1 MAEKL
6 AQILYL
12 DDSPGFVDIYQQVL
26 QECGYRTFVVT
37 DSNEALDML
46 RDNEIDLFYIDEAM
60 SWETLRNLTLM
71 SPLILIIHLCVLIN
85 LTHEHS
91 RWA

>member
-6 AQILYL
+6 AQILCL

-46 RDNEIDLFYIDEAM
+46 WNNKIDLFIQDFNHPMVNGAE
-60 SWETLRNLTLM
+60 
-71 SPLILIIHLCVLIN
+71 ILKIMK
-85 LTHEHS
+85 
-91 RWA
+91 AD